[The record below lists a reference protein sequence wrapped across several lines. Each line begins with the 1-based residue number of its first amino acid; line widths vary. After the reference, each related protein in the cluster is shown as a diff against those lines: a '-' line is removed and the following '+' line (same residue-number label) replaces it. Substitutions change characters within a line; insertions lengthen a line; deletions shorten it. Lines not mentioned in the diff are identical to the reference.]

1 MDKMR
6 TEDRVAIHEAMEQ
19 QTVSVA
25 KGGIVATLNA
35 RTSILAAANPAL
47 GRYDPY
53 RTMIENINLPTTI
66 LSRFDLIFLIKDAPE
81 KEVDQKMAEH
91 ILTMHKTGIAPV
103 ESPVPPNLL
112 KKYISYAKQIDPIL
126 SDDATQR
133 FEDFYIQ
140 MRTVESRDSPIAI
153 TARQLESLIRLSEA
167 RARVAL
173 RKTVQ
178 VDDAQAA
185 ILLMQKSLEQ
195 VGVDISGSGKIDID
209 IIMTGKS
216 KSLRDR
222 LQIVLSLLVELEREQ
237 GMVRE
242 DQLLEHL
249 DQEYDV
255 SREDAYRLISQL
267 TREGTIYAPRPGFL
281 KKT

>member
-1 MDKMR
+1 
-6 TEDRVAIHEAMEQ
+6 
-19 QTVSVA
+19 
-25 KGGIVATLNA
+25 
-35 RTSILAAANPAL
+35 
-47 GRYDPY
+47 
-53 RTMIENINLPTTI
+53 
-66 LSRFDLIFLIKDAPE
+66 
-81 KEVDQKMAEH
+81 
-91 ILTMHKTGIAPV
+91 
-103 ESPVPPNLL
+103 
-112 KKYISYAKQIDPIL
+112 
-126 SDDATQR
+126 
-133 FEDFYIQ
+133 

-249 DQEYDV
+249 DQDYDV